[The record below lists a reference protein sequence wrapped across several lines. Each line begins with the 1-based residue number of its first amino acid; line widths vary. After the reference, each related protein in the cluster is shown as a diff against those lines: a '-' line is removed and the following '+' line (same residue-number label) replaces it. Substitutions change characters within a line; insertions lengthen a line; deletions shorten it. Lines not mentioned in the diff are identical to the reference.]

1 MELSE
6 ESIAEFANIWKEQFG
21 ETLSRDRAD
30 MEAKLLLEFYY
41 ELSRPLP
48 SEKEEKASHRKIVS

>member
-6 ESIAEFANIWKEQFG
+6 KSIAEFPKIWKEQFG
-21 ETLSRDRAD
+21 ETLTMDQAK
-30 MEAKLLLEFYY
+30 MEGERLLEFYY

-48 SEKEEKASHRKIVS
+48 SEKKEKTSRRKIV

>member
-6 ESIAEFANIWKEQFG
+6 ESIAEFAKIWKEQFG
-21 ETLSRDRAD
+21 EVLTRDRTE
-30 MEAKLLLEFYY
+30 MEAKLLLDFYW

-48 SEKEEKASHRKIVS
+48 REKASRSKIV

>member
-6 ESIAEFANIWKEQFG
+6 ESIAEFAKIWKEQFG
-21 ETLSRDRAD
+21 ETLTRDRAE
-30 MEAKLLLEFYY
+30 MEAKLLLDFYW

-48 SEKEEKASHRKIVS
+48 SEREESASRRKIV

>member
-6 ESIAEFANIWKEQFG
+6 ESIAEFAKIWKEQFG
-21 ETLSRDRAD
+21 ETLSRDHAA
-30 MEAKLLLEFYY
+30 MEAERLLEFYY

-48 SEKEEKASHRKIVS
+48 REKKEEHSRRKVV